1 MIVTLAGHVDHGKTA
16 IVKALTGIE
25 TDRLEEERRRGLTID
40 LGFAYCDLGSER
52 VGFVDVP
59 GHHRFIHNMIAGVAE
74 HQHAL
79 LIVAADDGVMPQ
91 TKEHLQ
97 ILTLMGLRHGTIV
110 LNKIDL
116 VSEERKQEVREDISA
131 LVANSSLRDVE
142 IVEVSATNGAGV
154 AHLTHALTDAALQFR
169 KSESERCFRLAVDRS
184 FSPRGVG
191 TVVTGTV
198 HDGNLTVGQQLTLSD
213 PLSTVRVRSLV
224 VNGIDSESASA
235 GDRCGVQI
243 SDARASDVPRGAWL
257 RDPDAFSETQHL
269 TLLLDV
275 IDDFPRTVKNWSP
288 IHVYH
293 ATSHAQGR
301 LALLEGQLQ
310 AGDTGFV
317 DLNCS
322 TPLQVCVGDRLV
334 VRDHDLQRT
343 LGGGLVV
350 STTLSAGRRRSE
362 QRLSVLLSTKPA
374 IQRSDFVDCVVRR
387 SQHEVVDLETHRRAW
402 NLPQT
407 VLEDVKASNNFI
419 VLEGKALHT
428 KYCSKLESQLLEIAE
443 RFHTEFPNSTGLR
456 TDQFQRDGSFQNE
469 TLNFVL
475 QKCVAEAKLE
485 LNGAKFSLP
494 GRSPQLSD
502 YDSKLYEQVLPLI
515 DIHQPKTT
523 GDVAKLLKV
532 PLRELEREMAR
543 FAKAQLLV
551 QVSPRRY
558 FTRQKLIDLAEK
570 VQSIGENG
578 SFTVRD
584 VRDASNIGRMV
595 IIDVLEYFDRQRFT
609 QRHGDQ
615 RILIGSAEKIV

>member
-16 IVKALTGIE
+16 IVKALTGVE

-40 LGFAYCDLGSER
+40 LGFAYCDLGTER

-116 VSEERKQEVREDISA
+116 VSEQRTHEVREDISA
-131 LVANSSLRDVE
+131 LVANSFLRDAE

-154 AHLTHALTDAALQFR
+154 AHLTHALTDAAHQFK
-169 KSESERCFRLAVDRS
+169 KSESDRCFRLAVDRS

-198 HDGNLTVGQQLTLSD
+198 HDGNLIVGQQLTLSD
-213 PLSTVRVRSLV
+213 PLSAVRVRSLV

-243 SDARASDVPRGAWL
+243 SNARASDVPRGAWL

-275 IDDFPRTVKNWSP
+275 IDDFPRAVKNWSP

-322 TPLQVCVGDRLV
+322 TPLQVCVGDRIV
-334 VRDHDLQRT
+334 VRDHDLQTT
-343 LGGGLVV
+343 LGGGLVM
-350 STTLSAGRRRSE
+350 STSPVAGRRRTKR
-362 QRLSVLLSTKPA
+362 RLSLLRKSELA
-374 IQRSDFVDCVVRR
+374 IQKSDYIACLKHRSSVEIVELDAYRR
-387 SQHEVVDLETHRRAW
+387 SW
-402 NLPQT
+402 NLP
-407 VLEDVKASNNFI
+407 ASAI
-419 VLEGKALHT
+419 EEIKSRTDWVVLEGNALRV
-428 KYCSKLESQLLEIAE
+428 ESLYQVKSEILKIAT
-443 RFHTEFPNSTGLR
+443 RFHEQYPDRTGMR
-456 TDQFQRDGSFQNE
+456 MDEFQREGTFQNE
-469 TLNFVL
+469 TLAFVL
-475 QKCVAEAKLE
+475 SWCVADSKLE
-485 LNGAKFSLP
+485 LTGGRYALA
-494 GRSPQLSD
+494 GRSPQLPE
-502 YDSKLYEQVLPLI
+502 YDSDLFGRVLPLI

-523 GDVAKLLKV
+523 GDISKSLKL
-532 PLRELEREMAR
+532 PLRELEREMTR
-543 FAKAQLLV
+543 FAKARLLI
-551 QVSPRRY
+551 QVTPRRY
-558 FTRQKLIDLAEK
+558 FTGNKLLNLAHLVEK
-570 VQSIGENG
+570 IGANG

-584 VRDASNIGRMV
+584 VRDASNIGRMIV
-595 IIDVLEYFDRQRFT
+595 IDVLEYFDRRRFT
-609 QRHGDQ
+609 QRRGDL
-615 RILIGSAEKIV
+615 RIVIGSAENVV